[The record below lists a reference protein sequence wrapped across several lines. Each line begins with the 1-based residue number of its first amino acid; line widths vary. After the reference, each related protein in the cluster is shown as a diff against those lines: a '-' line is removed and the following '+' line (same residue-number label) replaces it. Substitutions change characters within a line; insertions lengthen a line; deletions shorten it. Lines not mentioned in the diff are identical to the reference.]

1 MIVRVV
7 LIYLPEIDRSDYIHK
22 GVSFAPKNKKHR
34 KLNSAVLIDAN
45 SLTLNMSLTIGVF
58 SFCVKLF
65 RCRSPPKFKFK
76 RKKLEWRK
84 ERWQKALKEENVRI
98 TLIH

>member
-1 MIVRVV
+1 MIVKVV
-7 LIYLPEIDRSDYIHK
+7 LIYLLEIDRSNYIHK
-22 GVSFAPKNKKHR
+22 GVSFAHKRKKTR
-34 KLNSAVLIDAN
+34 KLNNAVLIDAN

-76 RKKLEWRK
+76 QKNLNGGKKDGRKP
-84 ERWQKALKEENVRI
+84 
-98 TLIH
+98 

>member
-7 LIYLPEIDRSDYIHK
+7 LICLLEIDRSDYIHK
-22 GVSFAPKNKKHR
+22 VVSFAHKRKKTR
-34 KLNSAVLIDAN
+34 KLNNAVLIDAN
-45 SLTLNMSLTIGVF
+45 SLTQNMSLTIGVF

-65 RCRSPPKFKFK
+65 RCRSPAKFKFK
-76 RKKLEWRK
+76 QKKLEWRK
-84 ERWQKALKEENVRI
+84 ERWQKALKEENVRT

>member
-1 MIVRVV
+1 MKITIFCLLGR
-7 LIYLPEIDRSDYIHK
+7 LKID
-22 GVSFAPKNKKHR
+22 GNKLEAECSSKRLGTIFGFFNVCR
-34 KLNSAVLIDAN
+34 KLAN
-45 SLTLNMSLTIGVF
+45 
-58 SFCVKLF
+58 
-65 RCRSPPKFKFK
+65 CRSPPKFKFK